1 MAPSAVEGLMS
12 ISLILLIAA
21 LILFLVAAAGTFTR
35 FNLIALGL
43 ACVVGAVLAGGAT
56 TLM

>member
-1 MAPSAVEGLMS
+1 MS

-43 ACVVGAVLAGGAT
+43 ACVVGAILAGGPT